1 MTGELLIG
9 SAMIIATVLVECLFI
24 AAAISMLKRSGSWLM
39 SRGPFL
45 RRLLALSGLTLWLL
59 AAITVCLWLWA
70 GLFLALGEFD
80 SLREA
85 LYFATVSG
93 TTVGY
98 GDLVLSERWYLLGG
112 LLAANGL
119 VLFSLNT
126 SFLFEVLRRLGD
138 ADAEGQAGG

>member
-1 MTGELLIG
+1 MTAELLIG

-24 AAAISMLKRSGSWLM
+24 AAAISMLKRAGPWLVT
-39 SRGPFL
+39 RGPFL
-45 RRLLALSGLTLWLL
+45 RRLLALGGLTLWLL
-59 AAITVCLWLWA
+59 GAITVCLWLWA
-70 GLFLALGEFD
+70 GLFLFLGEFD

-126 SFLFEVLRRLGD
+126 AFLFEVLRRLGEVD
-138 ADAEGQAGG
+138 ADDRAMR